1 MEPLHPPEPEKTA
14 FPSVGRM
21 LNCAAREISVALDT
35 RIAAQV
41 NPELTGMR
49 GMVLGYIIEVTRS
62 GGAVYQRDV
71 ETRFHIRRS
80 SVTALL
86 QGMEQGGFINR
97 VSVEQDARLKSLV
110 PTEKG
115 RRCFADLQRSID
127 AFERE
132 LQANIPPGELAA
144 LQKSLEKL
152 YANAQEIRNGTNS
165 D

>member
-1 MEPLHPPEPEKTA
+1 M
-14 FPSVGRM
+14 
-21 LNCAAREISVALDT
+21 
-35 RIAAQV
+35 
-41 NPELTGMR
+41 
-49 GMVLGYIIEVTRS
+49 
-62 GGAVYQRDV
+62 
-71 ETRFHIRRS
+71 
-80 SVTALL
+80 
-86 QGMEQGGFINR
+86 
-97 VSVEQDARLKSLV
+97 EQDARLKSLV